1 MNSSNHILLVEC
13 PLVILVDFRPSF
25 TTQVNTICLKT
36 EIYSQNMSESYRWSM
51 VIPQFFGIPMGN
63 DEVTSMGKWR
73 DDHGDHGQTAM
84 IRPAA
89 TYHVLGRDTPD
100 YDHLMPLIHPRLAK
114 PNKKLEAQG

>member
-1 MNSSNHILLVEC
+1 
-13 PLVILVDFRPSF
+13 
-25 TTQVNTICLKT
+25 
-36 EIYSQNMSESYRWSM
+36 
-51 VIPQFFGIPMGN
+51 
-63 DEVTSMGKWR
+63 MGKWR